1 VVGKKGIPAAT
12 TTPSEEDSILMRK
25 VMVFIDGSWLYRSRL
40 LLQQE
45 YPSAEYKLD
54 YGKIPSVILKRL
66 SEELGIDPG
75 DMDLVRTHLFGSIP
89 VNVAEEDREKI
100 ERQDSFYK
108 LLREKYHY
116 ETEVFSIDFGGRALS
131 QRHDN
136 GGGGWIPR
144 EKCVD
149 IALASTMLYL
159 AAIPGAYDI
168 GVLVA
173 GDLDYKP
180 MLRRT
185 RLLGKRI
192 MIVGVRGTTCR
203 EFLVQDNKDQIR
215 DFDVLFLND
224 YLDELELK
232 METRKY
238 NCGRCGKVFYTDY
251 QPRNGQ
257 KVFCDDCRGVSQAI
271 SSYGQRYS
279 GRVKVWKAE
288 EGYGFIERPNG
299 PDVFVHISQLQENGI
314 EGLTPGQP
322 IQFEIEETTRGPQ
335 ARNVDIQPVSND
347 IHPMST

>member
-1 VVGKKGIPAAT
+1 
-12 TTPSEEDSILMRK
+12 
-25 VMVFIDGSWLYRSRL
+25 MVFIDGSWLYRSRL

-45 YPSAEYKLD
+45 YPSPDYKLD
-54 YGKIPSVILKRL
+54 YGKIPTVVQNRL
-66 SEELGIDPG
+66 STELGVPENEVDI
-75 DMDLVRTHLFGSIP
+75 VRTHLFGSIP
-89 VNVAEEDREKI
+89 VNVADEDREKI
-100 ERQDSFYK
+100 DRQDSFYK

-116 ETEVFSIDFGGRALS
+116 QTEVFSIDFGGRPLS
-131 QRHDN
+131 GRSESGDS
-136 GGGGWIPR
+136 WVPR

-149 IALASTMLYL
+149 IALTSSMLYQ
-159 AAIPGAYDI
+159 AAINGIYDI

-180 MLRRT
+180 LLRKL

-192 MIVGVRGTTCR
+192 MIVGVRGSTCR
-203 EFLVQDNKDQIR
+203 EFLVQDSRDQIR

-238 NCGRCGKVFYTDY
+238 SCGRCSKVFYTDY

-257 KVFCDDCRGVSQAI
+257 KVFCDDCRGVPTSTDT
-271 SSYGQRYS
+271 SYGMRLS
-279 GRVKVWKAE
+279 GRVKVWKPE

-299 PDVFVHISQLQENGI
+299 SDVFVHVSQLQENGI
-314 EGLTPGQP
+314 EDLTPGQP

-335 ARNVDIQPVSND
+335 ARNIDIQPVANEYQQFGNV
-347 IHPMST
+347 

>member
-1 VVGKKGIPAAT
+1 
-12 TTPSEEDSILMRK
+12 
-25 VMVFIDGSWLYRSRL
+25 MVFIDGSWLYRSRL

-45 YPSAEYKLD
+45 YPSPDYKLD
-54 YGKIPSVILKRL
+54 YGKIPTVVHNRL
-66 SEELGIDPG
+66 CQELDLEPNQID
-75 DMDLVRTHLFGSIP
+75 MIRTHLFGSIP
-89 VNVAEEDREKI
+89 VNVADEDREKI
-100 ERQDSFYK
+100 DRQDSFYK

-131 QRHDN
+131 AR
-136 GGGGWIPR
+136 GGEGDSWVPR

-149 IALASTMLYL
+149 IALASSMLYQ
-159 AAIPGAYDI
+159 AAVPHCYDI

-180 MLRRT
+180 LLRKLRM
-185 RLLGKRI
+185 LGKRT
-192 MIVGVRGTTCR
+192 MVVGVRGSTCR
-203 EFLVQDNKDQIR
+203 EFLVQDSREQIR

-238 NCGRCGKVFYTDY
+238 NCGRCGRVFYTDY

-257 KVFCDDCRGVSQAI
+257 KVFCDDCRGVTSVAT
-271 SSYGQRYS
+271 SFGQRFS
-279 GRVKVWKAE
+279 GRVKVWKQD

-299 PDVFVHISQLQENGI
+299 ADVFIHISQLQENGI
-314 EGLTPGQP
+314 ESLTQGQA

-335 ARNVDIQPVSND
+335 ARNIDIQPVANEFQQFGNA
-347 IHPMST
+347 